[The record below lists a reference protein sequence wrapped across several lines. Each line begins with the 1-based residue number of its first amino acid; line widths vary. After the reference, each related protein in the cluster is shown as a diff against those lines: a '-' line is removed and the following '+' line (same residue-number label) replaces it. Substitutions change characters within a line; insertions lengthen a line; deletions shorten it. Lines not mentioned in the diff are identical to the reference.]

1 MTTTLNHMLTQQVSL
16 TVYVLPFSHID
27 AFAIG
32 GYLALFGR
40 TPSMRVVAGY
50 SALLVAV
57 GMITERL
64 ATGSTMALAFG
75 YGPFMA
81 DSWKAVWAYSA
92 LNLLFGWI
100 LLLMRD
106 RVFFPRVVENGAL
119 INLGKISYGLYVY
132 HFVVIWLMSQTA
144 RALFPG
150 RQASEG

>member
-1 MTTTLNHMLTQQVSL
+1 MLLVLIIAGPVIRLVEVGLMTTTLNRLLTQHVSL
-16 TVYVLPFSHID
+16 TVFVLPFSHID

-50 SALLVAV
+50 SALVVAA

-81 DSWKAVWAYSA
+81 DSWKAVWPT
-92 LNLLFGWI
+92 L
-100 LLLMRD
+100 R
-106 RVFFPRVVENGAL
+106 
-119 INLGKISYGLYVY
+119 
-132 HFVVIWLMSQTA
+132 
-144 RALFPG
+144 
-150 RQASEG
+150 